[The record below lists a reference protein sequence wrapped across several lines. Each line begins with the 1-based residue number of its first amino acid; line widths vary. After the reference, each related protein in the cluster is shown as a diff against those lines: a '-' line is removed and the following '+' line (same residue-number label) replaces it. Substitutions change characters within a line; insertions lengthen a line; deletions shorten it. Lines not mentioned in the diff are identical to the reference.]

1 MNDYV
6 DEFELENDAAYK
18 NCKTPQEIMEYKF
31 EVVYKRDW
39 KAYLQSIEWD
49 TWCKP
54 NDPVEVARI
63 IKEEQIRKHPFNKF
77 F

>member
-1 MNDYV
+1 M
-6 DEFELENDAAYK
+6 DEYLDADELEKDASYANYK
-18 NCKTPQEIMEYKF
+18 SPQEIMEYKF

-54 NDPVEVARI
+54 NDPVEAARLK
-63 IKEEQIRKHPFNKF
+63 KEEQIRKHPFNKF